1 MADRETR
8 VHSRALVDPR
18 ARIGAEVEI
27 GPGAVIGPH
36 AQLGDRVA
44 VGPHAVVTGFPEIGD
59 DVRLWPG
66 AVVGAEPQ
74 DRHFEGA
81 RIYVRIGP
89 RCMIREYVT
98 IHRGAQEESE
108 TVIGPDCFLMAC
120 SHVGHN
126 CRLAE
131 EVVLANAVLL
141 AGHVE
146 IGAKT
151 MLGGNTSVHQFVRIG
166 RQTMIGGLVAVR
178 RDVPPFF
185 LLRESGRVRGLN
197 LVGLRRSGASPEAQR
212 ELQRLFEVL
221 RTRTGPLE
229 GTLAQIREAAVTEQ
243 GRTLAAFLSAP
254 SRRGLA
260 LPDSAL

>member
-1 MADRETR
+1 
-8 VHSRALVDPR
+8 
-18 ARIGAEVEI
+18 
-27 GPGAVIGPH
+27 
-36 AQLGDRVA
+36 
-44 VGPHAVVTGFPEIGD
+44 VVTGFTEIGD
-59 DVRLWPG
+59 DVRLRPG

-74 DRHFEGA
+74 DRHFGGA
-81 RIYVRIGP
+81 RSYVRIGP

-98 IHRGAQEESE
+98 IHRGSQEESE

-126 CRLAE
+126 CSLAKG
-131 EVVLANAVLL
+131 VVLANAVLL

-146 IGAKT
+146 IGADT

-166 RQTMIGGLVAVR
+166 RQAMIGGLIAVW

-197 LVGLRRSGASPEAQR
+197 LVGLRRSGASLEAQR
-212 ELQRLFEVL
+212 ELKRLFELL

-229 GTLAQIREAAVTEQ
+229 RSLARIRDAATTGE

-260 LPDSAL
+260 LPASAL